1 MYGCLKTDNT
11 GISRLMSLCID
22 VQDLYK
28 QFNDTLVVD
37 KVSLKL
43 NKGEVLGFLG
53 PNGAGKSTTM
63 RMITGYLEPS
73 DGSISICGKDMASDP
88 IEAKRHIG
96 YLPEGS
102 PLYSDMSTK
111 QLLRFVARVRGL
123 SGKQLTERVNWVVD
137 TLHLQTVLNKSLETL
152 SKGFKRR
159 VGLAQA
165 LIHDPDVLVL
175 DEPTDGLDPI
185 QKQEVRELIK
195 KISVNKA
202 IIISTHILEEV
213 EPVCSRAV
221 IISKGQMVFDG
232 KPEELLLKS
241 PAFNQVSLKIQCSDP
256 DSASYS
262 LRSLPGVSTVSYT
275 PEENGYHQFQ
285 VSPKSGEHLEAAIGD
300 LCFQQQWKVVGLHTN
315 QVKLE
320 DVFQQLAASQDN

>member
-1 MYGCLKTDNT
+1 MS
-11 GISRLMSLCID
+11 ISID
-22 VQDLYK
+22 VQNLYK

-37 KVSLKL
+37 KVSLQL
-43 NKGEVLGFLG
+43 DKGEVLGFLG

-73 DGSISICGKDMASDP
+73 DGSIAICGNDMASDP
-88 IEAKRHIG
+88 IAAKRHIG

-102 PLYSDMSTK
+102 PLYSDMSAK
-111 QLLRFVARVRGL
+111 QLLHFIAKVRGL
-123 SGKQLTERVNWVVD
+123 SGKQLKERVDWIVE
-137 TLHLQTVLNKSLETL
+137 TLHLQAVLNKNLETL

-185 QKQEVRELIK
+185 QKQEVRALIK
-195 KISVNKA
+195 SMSKNKA

-213 EPVCSRAV
+213 EPVCSRAM

-232 KPEELLLKS
+232 KPEELLLQS
-241 PAFNQVSLKIQCSDP
+241 PEFNQVSLQIQCTDP
-256 DSASYS
+256 ASASYA
-262 LRSLPGVSTVSYT
+262 LRSLSVVSAVSYA
-275 PEENGYHQFQ
+275 PQEHGYHQFQ
-285 VSPKSGEHLEAAIGD
+285 VSSESGENIEMAVGD
-300 LCFQQQWKVVGLHTN
+300 LCFRQQWKVVSLYAHQGR
-315 QVKLE
+315 LE
-320 DVFQQLAASQDN
+320 DVFQQLATSQDN